1 MSIKTILES
10 AMRAPS
16 GDNCQPWRFVIKNN
30 SINILNLPERDTS
43 LYNFRQRASL
53 VAHGALLE
61 NITITSH
68 ALGYDAEIKPFPDKI
83 NPNLVA
89 TVELKKSD
97 IRDEPLHL
105 YISRRSTNRKQ
116 YRPAPL
122 TAEQR
127 IGLLNMS
134 RGLSSGEVRLL
145 EGPREKALLAKAIG
159 INDKLVFENRNLH
172 SFLFEHIRWTEE
184 EALKTRDGL
193 DIKTLE
199 LSPPQTIGFRLLKN
213 WSLLQKL
220 NKLGLSGVIAKQAEK
235 LCLSSSAIGIVIVSG
250 NTDED
255 FLTGGRLVQRVW
267 LEATR
272 TGLAFQPMTG
282 ITFLVQRVMAGDKKE
297 LSTANVK
304 LIMDAYEPIRTAFGL
319 EKETIVLLFRIGHSD
334 PPSSRSLRLPIEKVL
349 KNGN

>member
-10 AMRAPS
+10 AIRAPS
-16 GDNCQPWRFVIKNN
+16 GDNCQPWKFVIENN
-30 SINILNLPERDTS
+30 SINILNLPDRDTS

-68 ALGYDAEIKPFPDKI
+68 ALGYDAKIMPFPDKI

-97 IRDEPLHL
+97 IKDEPH
-105 YISRRSTNRKQ
+105 YSCITRRSTNRKQ
-116 YRPAPL
+116 YKPIPL
-122 TAEQR
+122 TEEQR
-127 IGLLNMS
+127 VGLLNIS
-134 RGLSSGEVRLL
+134 QGVSAGEVRLL
-145 EGPREKALLAKAIG
+145 EDPQKKALLAKVVG

-172 SFLFEHIRWTEE
+172 RFLFEHIRWTEE

-199 LSPPQTIGFRLLKN
+199 LSPPQTIGFKLLKR

-220 NKLGLSGVIAKQAEK
+220 NKFGLSRVIAKQAEK
-235 LCLSSSAIGIVIVSG
+235 LCLSSSAIGIVIAG
-250 NTDED
+250 NNTDED

-282 ITFLVQRVMAGDKKE
+282 ITFLVQRVLAGDKKE
-297 LSTANVK
+297 LSTANIN
-304 LIMDAYEPIRTAFGL
+304 LIMDAHEIIKTAFGL

-334 PPSSRSLRLPIEKVL
+334 PPSSRSLRLPVEKVL